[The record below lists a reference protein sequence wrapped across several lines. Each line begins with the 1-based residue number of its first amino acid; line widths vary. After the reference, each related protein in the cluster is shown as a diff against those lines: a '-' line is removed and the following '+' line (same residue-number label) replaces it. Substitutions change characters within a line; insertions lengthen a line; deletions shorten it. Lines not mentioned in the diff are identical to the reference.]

1 MGPRFASLRHPNVVM
16 APALTDARQ
25 TQKLRLT
32 PTTIP
37 PETSDSTLRLSDG
50 KQFSKVIQCKRILSQ
65 TQNTI
70 CNLPVKQRFVKS
82 TSKASGNS
90 SLGVSTE
97 KCNNNNVNS
106 DISNGS
112 FNKPKISSESQV
124 IDNKIDEQASDYL
137 PVQSSCSFIMNSSD
151 TPMGDLDGNMGL
163 TKSETESLN
172 YMKEKGSCSSEVD
185 QLFRNF
191 QNVDE
196 ILQVIKSMESSTTD
210 GENEMVSID
219 PGPSSEAEGMNSI
232 FPIPDSSELQSGL
245 ANFDRELF
253 TDVDVM
259 NMCVDENLGDSS
271 LIVNKE
277 TFIKDKVE
285 EVQKKQYYME
295 RKVQRLVRRLH
306 KTQARIIGKH
316 ACEEVTGFLEHLNQT
331 VHTSDGTSTGGINVK
346 RPHSSLTCDGL
357 CDKDCKKKA
366 VNNINVLVRRLE
378 QASQQQASAAH
389 RHTKT
394 CRYFGSGSRDYSSLL
409 SSANGLKN
417 YPLAGAIVPKLSEVV
432 KSELEEV
439 TGQLHTQLKAVEA
452 GVDSDVT
459 ASSSGGESCDELPS
473 SNSQQYYQQQ
483 PQQQPQQHVSISKRA
498 IWRWAHDRA
507 EIASKWT
514 WLQAQVSDLEYRIRQ
529 HTEYHRQ
536 IRTSK
541 RVVVLQGEDPVV
553 VNGYHGA
560 DSAATATSSSRTRP
574 LVRSLFGKRK
584 LLYMEGLHNVS
595 KKAARP
601 ATLRCGCRPPDP
613 PCALC
618 TGRADPT
625 HPRDHPD
632 LLTVNERIALLDPA
646 FHPVLSFPSDVSQ
659 SIHFEALMRNPEWQQ
674 KAMRSSIK
682 LLRVMESSLL
692 DRSSSSEMLPDG
704 NRRLGSNNVS
714 SNRRLIMS
722 GVPNA
727 GDNGMTG
734 ASLTASI
741 HKKFNS
747 SGVRKNSTSSLS
759 DKIKKLARGRR
770 VKGLKDANNHTL
782 DRINSRKRMTR
793 HSTHLD
799 GVGSISV
806 DDMVTG
812 NASGHLSSGLHLDGY
827 GYDHHH
833 DHDSNS
839 CRPSP
844 APSPTPLSAGSK
856 EHTRRKR
863 ENSYDIDNIVIPYSV
878 ASATRLEKLQYKE
891 ILTPKW
897 RVLPVE
903 PLTITKLETKNN
915 GVVRRPS
922 SHESDIEDISEEAI
936 ISRHE
941 RCEQDERKKFSTYLK
956 LPSSFGGR
964 TRHRRTDSRA
974 ESSGANT
981 PDPMSPVT
989 TENLKEGGSPITSPP
1004 ATPLPAVNEIDPN
1017 DSPAHNVQATVTR
1030 HGPGR
1035 RRTISLSQAQT
1046 RLANQMRCDKEDTRP
1061 NTPVDLPSEIVPPYE
1076 PRTFPLA
1083 DDVYEKM
1090 LNAMPHGH
1098 PCASGPNSSS
1108 EAKTSEVESPSCNV
1122 RINTSD
1128 STSGGGGGCLST
1140 STTSVVDRDEPSRPA
1155 TPLSD
1160 STESAIEE
1168 DPNDPEWTNSSM
1180 MDRSLTNKR

>member
-37 PETSDSTLRLSDG
+37 PETTVSTFKLSNG
-50 KQFSKVIQCKRILSQ
+50 KHFNKVIQCKKVLLQ

-70 CNLPVKQRFVKS
+70 CNLPVKHFAS
-82 TSKASGNS
+82 TSVKTSDNKVYLRISPTKSINA
-90 SLGVSTE
+90 
-97 KCNNNNVNS
+97 

-112 FNKPKISSESQV
+112 LKPKISKESQV
-124 IDNKIDEQASDYL
+124 IDNKIEEASDYL
-137 PVQSSCSFIMNSSD
+137 LANSGSGLIMNNSG

-172 YMKEKGSCSSEVD
+172 YLKEKGCCSTDVD
-185 QLFRNF
+185 QLFKNF

-196 ILQVIKSMESSTTD
+196 ILQVIKSMESNGAD
-210 GENEMVSID
+210 GENEMVPMD
-219 PGPSSEAEGMNSI
+219 PGPSSETEGMNSI
-232 FPIPDSSELQSGL
+232 FPISDGSELPSGL

-259 NMCVDENLGDSS
+259 NMCVDENLGENN
-271 LIVNKE
+271 LMINKE

-285 EVQKKQYYME
+285 EIEKKQYYTE
-295 RKVQRLVRRLH
+295 RKLQRLLRRLH
-306 KTQARIIGKH
+306 KMQARTIGKH

-331 VHTSDGTSTGGINVK
+331 VNVTDSASSNSASVK
-346 RPHSSLTCDGL
+346 HPHASVGCDGN
-357 CDKDCKKKA
+357 CEKDCKRKA
-366 VNNINVLVRRLE
+366 VNNISVLIRRLE
-378 QASQQQASAAH
+378 QASQQQALAAH
-389 RHTKT
+389 RHTKS
-394 CRYFGSGSRDYSSLL
+394 CRYFGSGSRDYSNLIG
-409 SSANGLKN
+409 SANGLKN
-417 YPLAGAIVPKLSEVV
+417 FPLAGAIVPKLSENVR
-432 KSELEEV
+432 SEVEDV
-439 TGQLHTQLKAVEA
+439 MGQLHTQLKVVEN

-459 ASSSGGESCDELPS
+459 ASSSGGESCDEMQSSS
-473 SNSQQYYQQQ
+473 SNIHLQT
-483 PQQQPQQHVSISKRA
+483 QQPQQHLSISKRA

-507 EIASKWT
+507 EVASKWA

-529 HTEYHRQ
+529 HTEFHRQ
-536 IRTSK
+536 IRTAKGS
-541 RVVVLQGEDPVV
+541 VVLQGEDPVV

-560 DSAATATSSSRTRP
+560 DSATTATSSSRTRP

-584 LLYMEGLHNVS
+584 LLQTEGLHIVY

-618 TGRADPT
+618 TGRSDPT

-646 FHPVLSFPSDVSQ
+646 FHPVLSFPNDVSQ

-682 LLRVMESSLL
+682 LLRVMESSLS
-692 DRSSSSEMLPDG
+692 DRSSSSDVLSDG
-704 NRRLGSNNVS
+704 SRRLPS
-714 SNRRLIMS
+714 SNRRLIMT
-722 GVPNA
+722 GVA
-727 GDNGMTG
+727 GSGDNL
-734 ASLTASI
+734 ASMSQATSI
-741 HKKFNS
+741 HKKYNTT
-747 SGVRKNSTSSLS
+747 GIRKSTANSLS
-759 DKIKKLARGRR
+759 DKIKRLARGRR
-770 VKGLKDANNHTL
+770 VKGIKDSNNHSL
-782 DRINSRKRMTR
+782 DRLNARKRIVR
-793 HSTHLD
+793 HSTHLSTD
-799 GVGSISV
+799 GSIGSISM
-806 DDMVTG
+806 DDTTG
-812 NASGHLSSGLHLDGY
+812 SCVSGHLLGGHHIDGGYSS
-827 GYDHHH
+827 YDHHH
-833 DHDSNS
+833 DHDTNS
-839 CRPSP
+839 SRPSP
-844 APSPTPLSAGSK
+844 VPSPTPLSSGSK

-897 RVLPVE
+897 RILPVE
-903 PLTITKLETKNN
+903 PICVNKLDTKNN
-915 GVVRRPS
+915 GVVRRSS
-922 SHESDIEDISEEAI
+922 SHDSDIEDISEETL
-936 ISRHE
+936 ISRHDK
-941 RCEQDERKKFSTYLK
+941 CEQEERKKFSTYLK
-956 LPSSFGGR
+956 LPNSFGR
-964 TRHRRTDSRA
+964 TRGHRRADSRA

-1004 ATPLPAVNEIDPN
+1004 ATPLAAVSEIDGN
-1017 DSPAHNVQATVTR
+1017 DMPLQNMQATVIR

-1046 RLANQMRCDKEDTRP
+1046 RLTCQATRCEKDDTRP
-1061 NTPVDLPSEIVPPYE
+1061 NTPVDFPPEVVLPYE
-1076 PRTFPLA
+1076 PRTFPLS
-1083 DDVYEKM
+1083 DEVYEKM
-1090 LNAMPHGH
+1090 LNAMPPGH
-1098 PCASGPNSSS
+1098 PCSSTPSSS
-1108 EAKTSEVESPSCNV
+1108 IMPAPCEQVDNTGGNITARNCTSS
-1122 RINTSD
+1122 
-1128 STSGGGGGCLST
+1128 
-1140 STTSVVDRDEPSRPA
+1140 STTTVEERGLTSRPS

-1168 DPNDPEWTNSSM
+1168 DPNDPEWTVNTSSTL
-1180 MDRSLTNKR
+1180 DRSLNSKR